1 MPQKRILPYV
11 IMGILLNKDCTGK
24 QIMDEFRFDI
34 GEFWQSSHSQVYP
47 ELKRMEQDHWIE
59 SYSKEDNDKEI
70 HYRLTAYGY
79 EIIND
84 WLMEP
89 VDKLPVSK
97 DLFSLK
103 TFFIN
108 DRNDPRLEKL
118 FRHQIQLVSNSLNH
132 LRERR
137 QALFSSQKQ
146 IDQHYGHY
154 LILARAISRQEN
166 QLAWLEDKLN
176 NR

>member
-11 IMGILLNKDCTGK
+11 IMGILLSKDCTGK

-47 ELKRMEQDHWIE
+47 ELKRMEQDNWIE
-59 SYSKEDNDKEI
+59 SYSMKGNDKEI
-70 HYRLTAYGY
+70 HYHLTANGY
-79 EIIND
+79 EVINS

-103 TFFIN
+103 IFFIN
-108 DRNDPRLEKL
+108 DRNDPKLEKL
-118 FRHQIQLVSNSLNH
+118 FDHQIQLVSDSLNH
-132 LRERR
+132 LRKRQ
-137 QALFSSQKQ
+137 QALFSSQEQ
-146 IDQHYGHY
+146 IDQQYGHY
-154 LILARAISRQEN
+154 LILTRAISRQEN

>member
-1 MPQKRILPYV
+1 
-11 IMGILLNKDCTGK
+11 
-24 QIMDEFRFDI
+24 
-34 GEFWQSSHSQVYP
+34 
-47 ELKRMEQDHWIE
+47 
-59 SYSKEDNDKEI
+59 
-70 HYRLTAYGY
+70 
-79 EIIND
+79 
-84 WLMEP
+84 MEP

-137 QALFSSQKQ
+137 QALFSSQEQ
-146 IDQHYGHY
+146 IDQQYGHY

-166 QLAWLEDKLN
+166 QLVWLEDKLN